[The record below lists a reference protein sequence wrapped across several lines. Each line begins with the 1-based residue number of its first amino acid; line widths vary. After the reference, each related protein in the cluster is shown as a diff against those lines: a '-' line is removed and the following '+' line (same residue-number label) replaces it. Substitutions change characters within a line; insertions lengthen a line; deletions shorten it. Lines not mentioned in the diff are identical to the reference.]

1 MRTIKGISARLLA
14 ACSSIAS
21 AEGWQLHGF
30 GDISVRNDYVTPRG
44 LVVTTSGAAV
54 QVLNGLVAVSPGGVA
69 FHGGTWVDLNPGYS
83 KADGNITAVNEF
95 DFFFGVSANV
105 TPKLHVRVAY
115 SQLLSGQPSVASRH
129 THTHQFPPK
138 YSEN

>member
-1 MRTIKGISARLLA
+1 MRTIKGISALLLA

-69 FHGGTWVDLNPGYS
+69 SHGGTWVDLNPGYS
-83 KADGNITAVNEF
+83 TADGNINAVNELA
-95 DFFFGVSANV
+95 FFFEIGQAACRERVSKYV
-105 TPKLHVRVAY
+105 TI
-115 SQLLSGQPSVASRH
+115 SVVVD
-129 THTHQFPPK
+129 
-138 YSEN
+138 E

>member
-1 MRTIKGISARLLA
+1 MRTIKGISALLLA

-44 LVVTTSGAAV
+44 LVVTTPGAEV

-69 FHGGTWVDLNPGYS
+69 FHGGTWADLNPGDIQARS
-83 KADGNITAVNEF
+83 EEMRGGKRWGNMWRSWE
-95 DFFFGVSANV
+95 
-105 TPKLHVRVAY
+105 
-115 SQLLSGQPSVASRH
+115 SR
-129 THTHQFPPK
+129 
-138 YSEN
+138 

>member
-1 MRTIKGISARLLA
+1 M
-14 ACSSIAS
+14 
-21 AEGWQLHGF
+21 
-30 GDISVRNDYVTPRG
+30 SVRNDYVTPRG

-54 QVLNGLVAVSPGGVA
+54 QVLNGLVAVSPGSVA

-105 TPKLHVRVAY
+105 TPKLNVGVEY
-115 SQLLSGQPSVASRH
+115 SQFISGQPSVAFKNEHNIEFSA
-129 THTHQFPPK
+129 K
-138 YSEN
+138 YSRSEEHTSELQSLMRISYAVFCLK

>member
-1 MRTIKGISARLLA
+1 MRTIKGISALLLA

-69 FHGGTWVDLNPGYS
+69 FHGGTWGDLNPGYS
-83 KADGNITAVNEF
+83 KADGTLPAVKIRRASCRER
-95 DFFFGVSANV
+95 GWAVREVSVGLDALTKKRDKN
-105 TPKLHVRVAY
+105 T
-115 SQLLSGQPSVASRH
+115 
-129 THTHQFPPK
+129 
-138 YSEN
+138 

>member
-1 MRTIKGISARLLA
+1 MRTIKGISALLLA

-69 FHGGTWVDLNPGYS
+69 FHGGTWVDLNPRSEEHTSELQSLMRISY
-83 KADGNITAVNEF
+83 AVFCLKKKKLPTLNK
-95 DFFFGVSANV
+95 
-105 TPKLHVRVAY
+105 PK
-115 SQLLSGQPSVASRH
+115 
-129 THTHQFPPK
+129 
-138 YSEN
+138 